1 MAKDVV
7 IQGFSVRPVE
17 DDQGNLVAL
26 NIQPT
31 KRVARVS
38 EVGSTLFTGQARSEG
53 DPITVPVD
61 KLPELLQKLAN
72 WPMYYAMGKPLERRG
87 KLIDWRPDE
96 DATPRSWLE

>member
-1 MAKDVV
+1 MAEDFV

-26 NIQPT
+26 RIHPT

-38 EVGSTLFTGQARSEG
+38 KVGSTLSYGQPNDDG
-53 DPITVPVD
+53 DPITVPVG

-72 WPMYYAMGKPLERRG
+72 WPVYYAMGKPLELRR
-87 KLIDWRPDE
+87 KLIDWRPKLGE
-96 DATPRSWLE
+96 ELGE